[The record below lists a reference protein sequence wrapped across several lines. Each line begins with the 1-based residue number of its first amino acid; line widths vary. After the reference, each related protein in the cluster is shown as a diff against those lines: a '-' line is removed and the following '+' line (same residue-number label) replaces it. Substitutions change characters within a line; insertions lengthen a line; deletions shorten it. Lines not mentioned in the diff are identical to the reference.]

1 MTQRTRLTRHLPG
14 SRLAPTAADPAQ
26 LAARLRDNT
35 TDGASALA
43 RQALAALR
51 RYAEVHPQDE
61 RGILRCAETLR
72 DARPSMAAV
81 GRLLQHWLDTCPR
94 GHASAG
100 EFAVAHCDALLA
112 LAEQARRD
120 TVRLAR
126 EHLARI
132 PGTVVTHSAS
142 GTVRDALAER
152 RPADIVAAASHPGG
166 EGRAFADALR
176 ARCVEDAE
184 AVRLAAHCG
193 AVLVGADAIGRR
205 SFVNKVGTRPL
216 AVAARRAGR
225 PFLVVAESFKRVDA
239 DAPHVAEPAF
249 EAIDNDL
256 VTQFLTDHRFPP
268 GPAGHGS

>member
-1 MTQRTRLTRHLPG
+1 M
-14 SRLAPTAADPAQ
+14 APAAADPAQ

-51 RYAEVHPQDE
+51 RYADVHPRDE
-61 RGILRCAETLR
+61 RDILRCAETLR

-81 GRLLQHWLDTCPR
+81 GRLLQHWIDTLPDGR
-94 GHASAG
+94 SPAG
-100 EFAVAHCDALLA
+100 ARAVAHCDALLA
-112 LAEQARRD
+112 LADRARRD
-120 TVRLAR
+120 AVRLAR
-126 EHLARI
+126 ERLARI

-152 RPADIVAAASHPGG
+152 SPADIVAAVSHPGG
-166 EGRAFADALR
+166 EGRAFAAALG
-176 ARCVEDAE
+176 ARCIEDAE
-184 AVRLAAHCG
+184 AVRLAAQCG

-216 AVAARRAGR
+216 AIAARRAGR

-249 EAIDNDL
+249 EVIDNDL
-256 VTQFLTDHRFPP
+256 VTEFLTDSRFPP
-268 GPAGHGS
+268 VPDGHDS

>member
-1 MTQRTRLTRHLPG
+1 MASSVAEPDR
-14 SRLAPTAADPAQ
+14 
-26 LAARLRDNT
+26 LAARLRENT
-35 TDGASALA
+35 VDGASALA

-51 RYAEVHPQDE
+51 GYAEEVAPRDE

-81 GRLLQHWLDTCPR
+81 GRILQHWIDTFPR

-100 EFAVAHCDALLA
+100 ERAVAHCNALLS
-112 LAEQARRD
+112 LADRARRD

-126 EHLARI
+126 ERLARI
-132 PGTVVTHSAS
+132 SGTVVTHSAS

-152 RPADIVAAASHPGG
+152 APADIVAAVSYPGG
-166 EGRAFADALR
+166 EGRALADALR

-184 AVRLAAHCG
+184 AVRLAAQCG

-205 SFVNKVGTRPL
+205 SFVNKVGAGQL
-216 AVAARRAGR
+216 AVAARDAGR

-239 DAPHVAEPAF
+239 DALHVTEPAF

-256 VTQFLTDHRFPP
+256 VTEFLTDTCFPP
-268 GPAGHGS
+268 GPTGHGS

>member
-1 MTQRTRLTRHLPG
+1 M
-14 SRLAPTAADPAQ
+14 APTAADPAHF
-26 LAARLRDNT
+26 AARLRDNT

-51 RYAEVHPQDE
+51 RYAAEGASRDA
-61 RGILRCAETLR
+61 RDILRCAETLR
-72 DARPSMAAV
+72 DARPGMAAV
-81 GRLLQHWLDTCPR
+81 GRLLQYWIDTFPR
-94 GHASAG
+94 EHASAG
-100 EFAVAHCDALLA
+100 EHAVAHCDEVLA
-112 LAEQARRD
+112 LADQARRD

-126 EHLARI
+126 ERLAGI

-142 GTVRDALAER
+142 GTVRDALAVR
-152 RPADIVAAASHPGG
+152 APADIVAAVSQPGG
-166 EGRAFADALR
+166 EGRALADALR

-205 SFVNKVGTRPL
+205 SFVNKVGTRQL
-216 AVAARRAGR
+216 AVAARGAGR

-239 DAPHVAEPAF
+239 DAPHVTEPTF

-256 VTQFLTDHRFPP
+256 VTEFLSDTRFPP